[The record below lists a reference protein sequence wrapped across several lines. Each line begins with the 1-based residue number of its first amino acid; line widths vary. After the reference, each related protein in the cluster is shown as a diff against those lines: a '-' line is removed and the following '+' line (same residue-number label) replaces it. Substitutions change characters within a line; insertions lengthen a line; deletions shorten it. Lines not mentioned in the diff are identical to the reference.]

1 MAGVNTCVRGLMQDS
16 GYDALAIIAAALK
29 AAGHDVQMSNKTGEK
44 KTEKQLKRTKKAGKK
59 AARKE
64 MEEKADT
71 EHPEW
76 GMDGDYKYISDKVLR
91 EALESGDKPRRKPLT
106 GYMFFLGQ
114 VRGELKDEGMKGTEV
129 AKEAGRRWR
138 EELNA
143 ETKEHYK
150 EQAIDDLETKYGPQ
164 SESESEDKK
173 KKPKKTRQ
181 PRKKAP
187 ARKASSGG
195 GSKEPRKQRKPRK
208 RVATPEPEHE
218 DTPAAP
224 TSGMF
229 DSSDSDNS
237 DEE

>member
-1 MAGVNTCVRGLMQDS
+1 M
-16 GYDALAIIAAALK
+16 AIIAAALN
-29 AAGHDVQMSNKTGEK
+29 AAGHDVQMPNKTGEQ

-91 EALESGDKPRRKPLT
+91 ESLDSGNKPRRKPLT

-138 EELNA
+138 EELDA

-181 PRKKAP
+181 PHKKVQV
-187 ARKASSGG
+187 RTVGG
-195 GSKEPRKQRKPRK
+195 GGAKEPRKPRKQRKPHK

-229 DSSDSDNS
+229 DSSDSDSSDS

>member
-1 MAGVNTCVRGLMQDS
+1 M
-16 GYDALAIIAAALK
+16 AIIVAALN
-29 AAGHDVQMSNKTGEK
+29 AAGHDVQMPNKTGE

-59 AARKE
+59 ANRKE

-76 GMDGDYKYISDKVLR
+76 GMNGDYKFISDKVLR
-91 EALESGDKPRRKPLT
+91 EALESGIKPRRKPLT

-138 EELNA
+138 ELDA

-164 SESESEDKK
+164 SESEDKK

-187 ARKASSGG
+187 ARKAVSGGGG
-195 GSKEPRKQRKPRK
+195 GSKEPRKQRKQRK

-224 TSGMF
+224 TSGLF
-229 DSSDSDNS
+229 DSSDSSSDS
-237 DEE
+237 SDSDDEE